1 MTSTA
6 PCPYAHPRAVADIT
20 DCYFYHSMEIPGHGE
35 VTGEWDL
42 RGDEHR
48 YLGGVDL
55 AGRRVL
61 ELGSASGFL
70 TTYMERQGAEVVAY
84 DLSED
89 DPWDV
94 VPFAGDET
102 LDAESWRDHLRKIN
116 NGFWLNHQAH
126 GLTAR
131 LAHGTV
137 YTVTDELG
145 KFDVATFAAI
155 LLHLR
160 DPFRALQ
167 TSLRLVTDMVVV
179 TDVYPASDYH
189 LVADIVDAPDPS
201 PGVLTP
207 LPPEAHGEP
216 KATFLPQY
224 WDAAYGDTWWH
235 MSPELVR
242 RYVGVLGFPDTE
254 ITYHHA
260 LARGRR
266 TLLYTVV
273 GRRRG
278 DATRG

>member
-6 PCPYAHPRAVADIT
+6 PPLYAQPRMVEDVT
-20 DCYFYHSMEIPGHGE
+20 DCYFYHSMEIPGLGE

-42 RGDEHR
+42 RGDEYR

-70 TTYMERQGAEVVAY
+70 TTHMERQGAAVVAY

-89 DPWDV
+89 DSWDV
-94 VPFAGDET
+94 VPFRGVEGQ
-102 LDAESWRDHLRKIN
+102 DAEAWGGHLRKIN
-116 NGFWLNHQAH
+116 NGFWLNHRAQ
-126 GLTAR
+126 GLSAQ

-137 YTVTDELG
+137 YTVPEALG
-145 KFDVATFAAI
+145 TFDVATFAAI

-160 DPFRALQ
+160 DPFLALQ
-167 TSLRLVTDMVVV
+167 TSLRLVTDTVIV

-189 LVADIVDAPDPS
+189 LVADLVDAPNPA
-201 PGVLTP
+201 PGVRTP
-207 LPPEAHGEP
+207 LPPEAHGQP
-216 KATFLPQY
+216 KATFLPQH
-224 WDAAYGDTWWH
+224 WDNAYGDTWWH
-235 MSPELVR
+235 MSPELIR

-260 LARGRR
+260 LAGGRR

-273 GRRRG
+273 GRR
-278 DATRG
+278 

>member
-6 PCPYAHPRAVADIT
+6 PYLYAQPRDVENVT

-42 RGDEHR
+42 RGDEYR
-48 YLGGVDL
+48 YLGGTDL
-55 AGRRVL
+55 AGKRVL

-70 TTYMERQGAEVVAY
+70 TTYMERQGADVVAY

-89 DPWDV
+89 HSWDV
-94 VPFAGDET
+94 VPFKGIEAR
-102 LDAESWRDHLRKIN
+102 DAEAWRGHLRKIN
-116 NGFWLNHQAH
+116 NGFWLNHRAH
-126 GLTAR
+126 GLSAK
-131 LAHGTV
+131 LVHGTV
-137 YTVTDELG
+137 YTVPAELG

-160 DPFRALQ
+160 DPFLALQ
-167 TSLRLVTDMVVV
+167 TSLRLVTDTVIV

-189 LVADIVDAPDPS
+189 LVADFVDAPDPE

-207 LPPEAHGEP
+207 LPPEAHGQP
-216 KATFLPQY
+216 KATFLPQH
-224 WDAAYGDTWWH
+224 WDNAYGDTWWH
-235 MSPELVR
+235 MSPEVVR

-260 LARGRR
+260 LAGGRR

-273 GRRRG
+273 GRR
-278 DATRG
+278 